1 MIVKTHVH
9 IFTMLRCGLIRLSP
23 GIRRFSSFHS
33 LLSPASYE
41 YIKDYES
48 LRQKVK
54 ASISNNPS
62 NEEIVQA
69 ISSIKNL
76 QSEYPIQDQLEANS
90 ILTQH
95 SKSII
100 DEVFANKSM
109 SFSPQLLKQLLLL
122 NLPTALNLELINE
135 YYKLNPDPKTI
146 IEKQVALIPLRNA
159 LYNADFQRAIKISD
173 VTVGH
178 PNYIAHQGNI
188 LKSGFIKLVSTA
200 AAITLFTKFGVTSLI
215 DAGIL
220 PTSWNHL
227 GAINSILLTYII
239 NSSFFVT
246 IVKFGRQLI
255 SSGGDYLTWQRGTF
269 YSHWFKHADEML
281 FNSKI
286 VEADRDLNNGE
297 SNPVVVDEI
306 CRPAPEIRSNMDTLN
321 PGYDREGHKIRLMQL
336 KDDLEKLKFQAYWMT
351 GGDGFEWVEPDQD
364 PAEIQWRTH
373 LEKYNKPALD
383 KADKDALR
391 WADDLIKES

>member
-1 MIVKTHVH
+1 
-9 IFTMLRCGLIRLSP
+9 MLRCKLVGPGPRVIRFNNIRYLS
-23 GIRRFSSFHS
+23 
-33 LLSPASYE
+33 SPVSYE
-41 YIKDYES
+41 YINDYES
-48 LRQKVK
+48 LRKK
-54 ASISNNPS
+54 IRTSISSTPS
-62 NEEIVQA
+62 DNEIIDA

-76 QSEYPIQDQLEANS
+76 QAVCPIQDQLESNS

-95 SKSII
+95 SESII
-100 DEVFANKSM
+100 HEVFTHRTIN
-109 SFSPQLLKQLLLL
+109 FSPQLLKQLLLL
-122 NLPTALNLELINE
+122 NLPTTLNLKLINE
-135 YYKLNPDPKTI
+135 YYRLNPDPKTI
-146 IEKQVALIPLRNA
+146 IDKLTALIPLRNA

-178 PNYIAHQGNI
+178 PNYVANQGNI
-188 LKSGFIKLVSTA
+188 LKSGIIKLVSTA
-200 AAITLFTKFGVTSLI
+200 AAITVFTKFGVTSLI
-215 DAGIL
+215 DAGVL
-220 PTSWNHL
+220 PASWDHL

-297 SNPVVVDEI
+297 SNPAITDEI

-364 PAEIQWRTH
+364 PAEIQWREH

-383 KADKDALR
+383 EADKDALR
-391 WADDLIKES
+391 WADDLIKESA